1 MTVFPRNTGLVFAL
15 AQLVVLALASPPTP
29 HIVFVMV
36 DDLGYND
43 VGYHSDGS
51 AIETDNIDALAA
63 GGLKLE
69 SYYVAPLCTPS
80 RSQFLSGKYL
90 IHNGMQHLVID
101 PRVPRCLPLGDDTMA
116 NKLTDAGYAT
126 HLVGK
131 WHLGF
136 YKQECWPL
144 NRGFQSFFGM
154 LLGQSTVDQGGTK
167 PMFMYLSY
175 QAPHLPF
182 EVPDEYFVS
191 YRGKINNRN
200 RRTYA
205 GMVTML
211 DESIGKLTDTLKEE
225 GLWNDTVFIFS
236 TDNGG
241 VGKKN
246 AGNNW
251 PLRGVKGNYF
261 EGGIRGVGFVAGP
274 LLSTNVQ
281 GTISTDLMHISDW
294 YPTLVEGVAKVTLNH
309 TELGLDGVNMW
320 DVISQGESGD
330 PDREIVYNID
340 PDMQRP
346 ASIDS
351 KYDSYSTIFDISIH
365 ASIRRGDMKLVTGY
379 QADTD
384 WLAPV
389 ESGFA
394 NVYATDA
401 GKAIW
406 LYNITADPTEQDD
419 LSDTMAD
426 EVVDLLG
433 RLQSYYTGSRFEAP
447 ANPGIDCDS
456 DPALHG
462 DLWTNW
468 E

>member
-1 MTVFPRNTGLVFAL
+1 MDLRDDEVNVQAVYEDQHSTTIFTER
-15 AQLVVLALASPPTP
+15 AQSIIRA
-29 HIVFVMV
+29 H
-36 DDLGYND
+36 
-43 VGYHSDGS
+43 
-51 AIETDNIDALAA
+51 
-63 GGLKLE
+63 
-69 SYYVAPLCTPS
+69 
-80 RSQFLSGKYL
+80 
-90 IHNGMQHLVID
+90 
-101 PRVPRCLPLGDDTMA
+101 
-116 NKLTDAGYAT
+116 
-126 HLVGK
+126 
-131 WHLGF
+131 
-136 YKQECWPL
+136 
-144 NRGFQSFFGM
+144 
-154 LLGQSTVDQGGTK
+154 DQNE

-211 DESIGKLTDTLKEE
+211 DESIGQLTDTLKEE

-294 YPTLVEGVAKVTLNH
+294 YPTLVEGVANVTLNH

-351 KYDSYSTIFDISIH
+351 KYDSYAAVFDISIH

-394 NVYATDA
+394 SVYATDA

-419 LSDTMAD
+419 LSDSMAD

-456 DPALHG
+456 DPALYG
-462 DLWTNW
+462 NLWTNW